1 MMKDKTFKLL
11 FSGVLSS
18 FIALTASLASFSYAW
33 FKNKN
38 IIQEAFI
45 GKSYGSYFAYGNG
58 TAEKP
63 YGITRPLH
71 LYNLAWLQYLGHFN
85 QADESGKLKRQ
96 FHFELGDDFDA
107 STLTLPP
114 IGTTENPF
122 VGTFNGNGKTIKEL
136 KIANTRSE
144 LNAPSAVKSISDQ
157 GDSYFHIL
165 GLFGVVGEYK
175 PAVTGSSPY
184 ASITPEIKNFTLMD
198 ATVSDTN
205 SASGEQNQ
213 VLMGLAAGYVNGV
226 MSDVAISN
234 SSTASSALKI
244 QKEAYAYTS
253 GSPSFACISKYSL
266 VGYCEPE
273 YENAVEKMSYS
284 VTSPET
290 QQKNFVVNG
299 QGSKAG
305 WGGGIDMKAIN
316 TRLQDIRDNYCDV
329 GTSSHPYYYDRTY
342 NISSSGV
349 KTETDKANWQ
359 DGNDQRENNYRGVG
373 EARLYNSDFHSV
385 SYNPKIGNYNFL
397 YRNNGSDKENA
408 SKTYGVYTLLDGGYY
423 QRANI
428 YREEVEKHYYSAI
441 VSSNGESDYFLSLLG
456 DGSLG
461 YEENAENAYV
471 WKMPSS
477 GDYGTISQV
486 RDGTEYYLVNEA
498 GKLKTTTDSS
508 HATDWYADPSSKISS
523 ILNGKTYYLHFTIPS
538 GTGATAGWSLVER
551 SQFTSGSTFL
561 ISSGSNYMKINDRR
575 DGVENT
581 TNPWEATRWTIEINQ
596 NQANIYTVVD
606 SARYYL
612 DISVSGLF
620 NPTASVGVST
630 SSNTNLYF
638 SSSSLSST
646 VSLYYSRWSGDYYL
660 TFNNGNW
667 TASREAS
674 SVTLVPLQGTSSSDR
689 VETRT
694 STDSF
699 YTVNYDVFDHSESKV
714 DYSGNE
720 NTFSPI
726 NAYTTQEEAAKYGAN
741 KYEPT
746 ENNTGYLIGGSTYKD
761 SYLQKYDYHHV
772 NFRFGKFEI
781 AENISDCYSDSEGF
795 FNVRTINN
803 QGENAVISSKTVNGK
818 TVWTAK
824 GDDTVLSK
832 YSEVTN
838 GLWNNS
844 LKGSESIWG
853 IHFMDANLS
862 TDNLVTAPWV
872 SINNQTHT
880 DYQMP
885 ANSINFQ
892 LKEKGSINFMSGT
905 YFDSGSGGEGR
916 NNSFFSL
923 HQIIRDLGNESKV
936 HEIRQIQAI
945 LRNDDHPEYPYVY
958 AYKDGSYSL
967 PYRLSDKG
975 EKLEMDGVT
984 PMEES
989 YGKSSSKPTGYS
1001 SIFDVARIMKRNDLL
1016 YQKAYYFEVPV
1027 NEGEYALGS
1036 VSGGVGCYLMYLDIG
1051 ASAKE
1056 INRTRV
1062 TEFIREIQES
1072 FYFPMGVSLVATG
1085 TSSVDPTDSVCV
1097 LVRSGYVGTL
1107 TLQRDSAPEDQKVE
1121 VGGVD
1126 DSISPSFKGD
1136 GIELESPTGEPLK
1149 DPEPFSRKT
1158 KTLRRLHFYDY
1169 SVNKRTL
1176 ARVDFLDETLTSE
1189 NLLTGTTSTTKAP
1202 REIHRYYQDENS
1214 SWVEDTSELTDTSIV
1229 PIYRDEA
1236 EGEKKQGS
1244 VYESSELDSIQWN
1257 DPDASKVLVGFS
1269 YSYINKKADGTS
1281 QAEATFQYTLTL
1293 VDSDGDG
1300 YQTIQGFLAAGED
1313 RHDPHPTILITQTPS
1328 GTITVTISL
1337 NGTVVY
1343 TNA

>member
-18 FIALTASLASFSYAW
+18 FIALTTSLVSFSYAW
-33 FKNKN
+33 FKNKD
-38 IIQEAFI
+38 IIQEAFV

-85 QADESGKLKRQ
+85 QLDESGKLKQQ

-122 VGTFNGNGKTIKEL
+122 VGTFNGNGKTIKGL

-184 ASITPEIKNFTLMD
+184 ASVTPEIKNFTLMD

-234 SSTASSALKI
+234 SSSASSALKI
-244 QKEAYAYTS
+244 KNEAYAYTS

-284 VTSPET
+284 VSSPET
-290 QQKNFVVNG
+290 QQKNFVANG

-305 WGGGIDMKAIN
+305 WGGGIDMKSIN
-316 TRLQDIRDNYCDV
+316 TRLQDIRDKYCDV
-329 GTSSHPYYYDRTY
+329 GTRSHPYYYDRTY

-349 KTETDKANWQ
+349 KTETDKGNWQ
-359 DGNDQRENNYRGVG
+359 DGNDQRENSGIG
-373 EARLYNSDFHSV
+373 EARLYNSDFHSAA
-385 SYNPKIGNYNFL
+385 YNPKIGNYNFH
-397 YRNNGSDKENA
+397 YSNDRTDKESA
-408 SKTYGVYTLLDGGYY
+408 SKVENIYTMLDGGYY

-428 YREEVEKHYYSAI
+428 YREEVETRYYSAI
-441 VSSNGESDYFLSLLG
+441 VSSNGGSDYFLSLLG
-456 DGSLG
+456 NGSLG
-461 YEENAENAYV
+461 YEENAENPYV

-486 RDGTEYYLVNEA
+486 RDGTEYYLINDA
-498 GKLKTTTDSS
+498 GSLKTTTDSS
-508 HATDWYADPSSKISS
+508 LATDWYVDPSSKIYS

-538 GTGATAGWSLVER
+538 ETGATAGWSLVER

-561 ISSGSNYMKINDRR
+561 ISSGSNYLKIKDSRN
-575 DGVENT
+575 GVENT
-581 TNPWEATRWTIEINQ
+581 TNPWEATRWTIENNQ
-596 NQANIYTVVD
+596 NEAKVYTTVD
-606 SARYYL
+606 STRYYL
-612 DISVSGLF
+612 VISVSYSWTGS
-620 NPTASVGVST
+620 TASVGVST
-630 SSNTNLYF
+630 SSNSNLRF

-646 VSLYYSRWSGDYYL
+646 VSLYYYSRWSDDYYL
-660 TFNNGNW
+660 TFNNSNW
-667 TASREAS
+667 TASGGTS
-674 SVTLVPLQGTSSSDR
+674 SVTLVSLQGATSSER
-689 VETRT
+689 VEVRE
-694 STDSF
+694 STNPF
-699 YTVNYDVFDHSESKV
+699 ETIRREIFDHSESKV

-726 NAYTTQEEAAKYGAN
+726 NAYTTQEEASKYGAN

-761 SYLQKYDYHHV
+761 SYLETYDYHHV
-772 NFRFGKFEI
+772 NFRFGKFAI
-781 AENISDCYSDSEGF
+781 ADNISSCYSDSEGF
-795 FNVRTINN
+795 FNVQTVNN
-803 QGENAVISSKTVNGK
+803 QGENAVISSKTVNDK
-818 TVWTAK
+818 TVWTAE

-844 LKGSESIWG
+844 LKGSKSIWG

-885 ANSINFQ
+885 ANSIDFQ

-905 YFDSGSGGEGR
+905 YFSGDEGV

-989 YGKSSSKPTGYS
+989 YEKSSSKPTGYS
-1001 SIFDVARIMKRNDLL
+1001 SIFDVARIMKRNDLKL
-1016 YQKAYYFEVPV
+1016 KKAYYFEVPV

-1062 TEFIREIQES
+1062 TEFIHEIQES
-1072 FYFPMGVSLVATG
+1072 FYFPLGVSLVATG

-1121 VGGVD
+1121 VGGVY

-1136 GIELESPTGEPLK
+1136 GIELKSPTGEPLK
-1149 DPEPFSRKT
+1149 DPKPFSRKT

-1189 NLLTGTTSTTKAP
+1189 NLLTGETSTTKAQ

-1214 SWVEDTSELTDTSIV
+1214 SWVEDTSELSDTSIV

-1244 VYESSELDSIQWN
+1244 VYESNELDSIQWN
-1257 DPDASKVLVGFS
+1257 DPDASNVLVGFS

-1281 QAEATFQYTLTL
+1281 QTEATFQYTLTL
-1293 VDSDGDG
+1293 VDPDGDG
-1300 YQTIQGFLAAGED
+1300 YQTIQGFLATGED
-1313 RHDPHPTILITQTPS
+1313 QQDPHPTILITKEPS

-1343 TNA
+1343 PKA

>member
-38 IIQEAFI
+38 IIQEAFV

-85 QADESGKLKRQ
+85 QLGESGKLKRQ

-122 VGTFNGNGKTIKEL
+122 VGTFNGNGKTIKGL

-213 VLMGLAAGYVNGV
+213 VLMGLAAGYVNGR

-234 SSTASSALKI
+234 SSSASSTLKI
-244 QKEAYAYTS
+244 QNEAHAYTS

-284 VTSPET
+284 VASPET

-349 KTETDKANWQ
+349 KTETDKGNWQ
-359 DGNDQRENNYRGVG
+359 DGNDQDDYSYVG
-373 EARLYNSDFHSV
+373 EARLYNSDFHSTT
-385 SYNPKIGNYNFL
+385 YNPKIGNYNFL
-397 YRNNGSDKENA
+397 YSNDGTDMEDA
-408 SKTYGVYTLLDGGYY
+408 SEIDNIYTMLDGGYY

-428 YREEVEKHYYSAI
+428 YREEVEKHYYFAI
-441 VSSNGESDYFLSLLG
+441 VYPSGESDYFLSLLG

-461 YEENAENAYV
+461 YEENAENSYV

-477 GDYGTISQV
+477 GEHGTISQV
-486 RDGTEYYLVNEA
+486 RDGTEYYLVNDA
-498 GKLKTTTDSS
+498 GSLKTTTDSFRAS
-508 HATDWYADPSSKISS
+508 DWYVDSSSKITS
-523 ILNGKTYYLHFTIPS
+523 ILNGKTYYLHFTVPS
-538 GTGATAGWSLVER
+538 ETGATAGWSLVER
-551 SQFTSGSTFL
+551 SQFSSGSTFL

-581 TNPWEATRWTIEINQ
+581 TNPWEATRWTIELDQ
-596 NQANIYTVVD
+596 NRASVYTTVD
-606 SARYYL
+606 STRYYL
-612 DISVSGLF
+612 SISSSWGIAEV
-620 NPTASVGVST
+620 NVGSATST
-630 SSNTNLYF
+630 MSI

-646 VSLYYSRWSGDYYL
+646 VSFYYSRYSKYYL
-660 TFNNGNW
+660 AFNNGKW
-667 TASREAS
+667 TASRETS
-674 SVTLVPLQGTSSSDR
+674 SVNLVSLQGTTSSDR

-699 YTVNYDVFDHSESKV
+699 YTVSYDVFDHSESKV

-726 NAYTTQEEAAKYGAN
+726 NAYTTQEEASKYGAN

-761 SYLQKYDYHHV
+761 SYLRTYDYRHV
-772 NFRFGKFEI
+772 NFRFGKFAI
-781 AENISDCYSDSEGF
+781 ANNISSCYSDSRGF
-795 FNVRTINN
+795 FNVQTVNN
-803 QGENAVISSKTVNGK
+803 QGKNATISSKTINGK
-818 TVWTAK
+818 TIWAAE

-844 LKGSESIWG
+844 LKGSKSIWG

-905 YFDSGSGGEGR
+905 YFGSSNEGD
-916 NNSFFSL
+916 NDSFFSL

-989 YGKSSSKPTGYS
+989 YRKSPGKPTGYS

-1016 YQKAYYFEVPV
+1016 LNKAYYFEVPV

-1062 TEFIREIQES
+1062 TEFIHEIQES
-1072 FYFPMGVSLVATG
+1072 FYFPLGVSLVATG

-1097 LVRSGYVGTL
+1097 LVRSGYAGTL

-1126 DSISPSFKGD
+1126 DSVSPSFKGG
-1136 GIELESPTGEPLK
+1136 GIVLESPTGETLK

-1176 ARVDFLDETLTSE
+1176 ARVDFLDETLTME
-1189 NLLTGTTSTTKAP
+1189 NLLTGTISTTSRP

-1244 VYESSELDSIQWN
+1244 VYDSSELDSIHWN
-1257 DPDASKVLVGFS
+1257 DPDASNVLVGFS

-1293 VDSDGDG
+1293 VDPDGDG
-1300 YQTIQGFLAAGED
+1300 YQTIQGFLAAGEGQL
-1313 RHDPHPTILITQTPS
+1313 DPKITITKEPS

>member
-18 FIALTASLASFSYAW
+18 FIALTTSLVSFSYAW
-33 FKNKN
+33 FKNKD
-38 IIQEAFI
+38 IIQEAVV
-45 GKSYGSYFAYGNG
+45 GKSYSSYFAYGNG

-63 YGITRPLH
+63 YGIAGPLH

-85 QADESGKLKRQ
+85 QLDESGKLKQQ

-122 VGTFNGNGKTIKEL
+122 VGTFNGNGKTIKGL

-253 GSPSFACISKYSL
+253 GSPSFSCISKYSL

-290 QQKNFVVNG
+290 QQKNFVANG

-305 WGGGIDMKAIN
+305 WGGGIDMKSIN

-349 KTETDKANWQ
+349 KTEADKGNWQ
-359 DGNDQRENNYRGVG
+359 NGNDRSESIFLEAG

-385 SYNPKIGNYNFL
+385 AYNPKIGNYNFL
-397 YRNNGSDKENA
+397 YRNNGTDKEDA
-408 SKTYGVYTLLDGGYY
+408 SQVDQIYTLLDGGYY

-428 YREEVEKHYYSAI
+428 YREEVETRYYSAI
-441 VSSNGESDYFLSLLG
+441 VSSNGGSDYSLSLLG

-461 YEENAENAYV
+461 YEENAENPYV

-486 RDGTEYYLVNEA
+486 RDGTEYYLVNDA
-498 GKLKTTTDSS
+498 GSLKTTTDSS
-508 HATDWYADPSSKISS
+508 LATDWYVDPSSKISS

-538 GTGATAGWSLVER
+538 ETGATAGWSLVER

-561 ISSGSNYMKINDRR
+561 ISSGSNYLKINDSRN
-575 DGVENT
+575 GVENT

-596 NQANIYTVVD
+596 NEASVYTTVN
-606 SARYYL
+606 STRYYL

-630 SSNTNLYF
+630 SSNSNLYF

-646 VSLYYSRWSGDYYL
+646 VSLYYSRRSRDYYL

-667 TASREAS
+667 MASRETS
-674 SVTLVPLQGTSSSDR
+674 SVTLVSLQGTTSSDR
-689 VETRT
+689 VEVRE
-694 STDSF
+694 STNPF
-699 YTVNYDVFDHSESKV
+699 ETIRREIFDHSESKV

-726 NAYTTQEEAAKYGAN
+726 NAYTTQEEASKYGAN

-761 SYLQKYDYHHV
+761 SYLQKYDYRHV
-772 NFRFGKFEI
+772 NFRFGKFKI
-781 AENISDCYSDSEGF
+781 DGNISDCYSDSGGF
-795 FNVRTINN
+795 VNVQTINN
-803 QGENAVISSKTVNGK
+803 QGNNATISSKIINGK
-818 TVWTAK
+818 SVWTAE

-832 YSEVTN
+832 
-838 GLWNNS
+838 
-844 LKGSESIWG
+844 
-853 IHFMDANLS
+853 
-862 TDNLVTAPWV
+862 
-872 SINNQTHT
+872 
-880 DYQMP
+880 
-885 ANSINFQ
+885 
-892 LKEKGSINFMSGT
+892 
-905 YFDSGSGGEGR
+905 
-916 NNSFFSL
+916 
-923 HQIIRDLGNESKV
+923 
-936 HEIRQIQAI
+936 
-945 LRNDDHPEYPYVY
+945 
-958 AYKDGSYSL
+958 
-967 PYRLSDKG
+967 
-975 EKLEMDGVT
+975 
-984 PMEES
+984 
-989 YGKSSSKPTGYS
+989 
-1001 SIFDVARIMKRNDLL
+1001 
-1016 YQKAYYFEVPV
+1016 
-1027 NEGEYALGS
+1027 
-1036 VSGGVGCYLMYLDIG
+1036 
-1051 ASAKE
+1051 
-1056 INRTRV
+1056 
-1062 TEFIREIQES
+1062 
-1072 FYFPMGVSLVATG
+1072 
-1085 TSSVDPTDSVCV
+1085 
-1097 LVRSGYVGTL
+1097 
-1107 TLQRDSAPEDQKVE
+1107 
-1121 VGGVD
+1121 
-1126 DSISPSFKGD
+1126 
-1136 GIELESPTGEPLK
+1136 
-1149 DPEPFSRKT
+1149 
-1158 KTLRRLHFYDY
+1158 
-1169 SVNKRTL
+1169 
-1176 ARVDFLDETLTSE
+1176 
-1189 NLLTGTTSTTKAP
+1189 
-1202 REIHRYYQDENS
+1202 
-1214 SWVEDTSELTDTSIV
+1214 
-1229 PIYRDEA
+1229 
-1236 EGEKKQGS
+1236 
-1244 VYESSELDSIQWN
+1244 
-1257 DPDASKVLVGFS
+1257 
-1269 YSYINKKADGTS
+1269 
-1281 QAEATFQYTLTL
+1281 
-1293 VDSDGDG
+1293 
-1300 YQTIQGFLAAGED
+1300 
-1313 RHDPHPTILITQTPS
+1313 
-1328 GTITVTISL
+1328 
-1337 NGTVVY
+1337 
-1343 TNA
+1343 

>member
-38 IIQEAFI
+38 IIQEAFV

-85 QADESGKLKRQ
+85 QLDESGKLKRQ

-107 STLTLPP
+107 SALTLPP

-122 VGTFNGNGKTIKEL
+122 VGTFNGNGKTIKGL

-213 VLMGLAAGYVNGV
+213 VLMGLAVGYVNGR

-234 SSTASSALKI
+234 SSSASSTLKI
-244 QKEAYAYTS
+244 QNEAHAYTS

-284 VTSPET
+284 VASPET

-349 KTETDKANWQ
+349 KTETDKGNWQ
-359 DGNDQRENNYRGVG
+359 DGNDQDDYSYVG
-373 EARLYNSDFHSV
+373 EARLYNSDFHSAT
-385 SYNPKIGNYNFL
+385 YNPKIGNYNFL
-397 YRNNGSDKENA
+397 YSNDGTDMEDA
-408 SKTYGVYTLLDGGYY
+408 SEIDNIYTMLDGGYY

-428 YREEVEKHYYSAI
+428 YREEVEKHYYFAI
-441 VSSNGESDYFLSLLG
+441 VYPSGESDYFLSLLG

-461 YEENAENAYV
+461 YEENAENSYV

-477 GDYGTISQV
+477 GEHGTISQV
-486 RDGTEYYLVNEA
+486 RDGVEYYLVNDA
-498 GKLKTTTDSS
+498 GSLKTTTDSS
-508 HATDWYADPSSKISS
+508 RATDWYVDPSSKITS
-523 ILNGKTYYLHFTIPS
+523 ILNGKTYYLHFTVPS
-538 GTGATAGWSLVER
+538 ETGATAGWSLVER
-551 SQFTSGSTFL
+551 FQFSSGSTFL
-561 ISSGSNYMKINDRR
+561 ISSGSNYLKINDRR

-581 TNPWEATRWTIEINQ
+581 TNPWEATRWTIELDQ
-596 NQANIYTVVD
+596 NRASIYTVVD
-606 SARYYL
+606 STRYYL
-612 DISVSGLF
+612 SISTPWGIAEVNVDSA
-620 NPTASVGVST
+620 TST
-630 SSNTNLYF
+630 MSI

-646 VSLYYSRWSGDYYL
+646 VSFYYSRYSKYYL
-660 TFNNGNW
+660 AFNNGKW
-667 TASREAS
+667 TASRETS
-674 SVTLVPLQGTSSSDR
+674 SVNLVSLQGTTSSDR

-699 YTVNYDVFDHSESKV
+699 YTVSYDVFDHSESKV

-726 NAYTTQEEAAKYGAN
+726 NAYMTQEEASKYGAN

-761 SYLQKYDYHHV
+761 SYLRTYDYRHV
-772 NFRFGKFEI
+772 NFRFGKFAI
-781 AENISDCYSDSEGF
+781 ANNISSCYSDSRGF
-795 FNVRTINN
+795 FNVQTINN
-803 QGENAVISSKTVNGK
+803 QGKNATISSKTINGK
-818 TVWTAK
+818 TIWAAE

-844 LKGSESIWG
+844 LKGSKSIWG

-905 YFDSGSGGEGR
+905 YFGSSNEGD
-916 NNSFFSL
+916 NDSFFSL

-989 YGKSSSKPTGYS
+989 YRKSPGKPTGYS

-1016 YQKAYYFEVPV
+1016 LNKAYYFEVPV

-1062 TEFIREIQES
+1062 TEFIHEIQES
-1072 FYFPMGVSLVATG
+1072 FYFPLGVSLVATG

-1126 DSISPSFKGD
+1126 DSVSPSFKGD
-1136 GIELESPTGEPLK
+1136 GIVLESPTGETLK

-1176 ARVDFLDETLTSE
+1176 ARVDFLDETLTME
-1189 NLLTGTTSTTKAP
+1189 NLLTGTISTTSRP

-1244 VYESSELDSIQWN
+1244 VYDSSELDSIHWN
-1257 DPDASKVLVGFS
+1257 DPDASNVLVGFS

-1293 VDSDGDG
+1293 VDPDGDG
-1300 YQTIQGFLAAGED
+1300 YQTIQGFLAAGEGQL
-1313 RHDPHPTILITQTPS
+1313 DPKITITKEPS

>member
-38 IIQEAFI
+38 IIQEAFV

-122 VGTFNGNGKTIKEL
+122 VGTFNGNGKTIKGL

-213 VLMGLAAGYVNGV
+213 VLMGLAAGYVNGR

-234 SSTASSALKI
+234 SSTASSTLKI
-244 QKEAYAYTS
+244 QNEAYAYTS

-349 KTETDKANWQ
+349 KTEIDKGNWQ
-359 DGNDQRENNYRGVG
+359 DGNDQNDYSYVG
-373 EARLYNSDFHSV
+373 EARLYNSDFHSAT
-385 SYNPKIGNYNFL
+385 YNPKIGNYNFL
-397 YRNNGSDKENA
+397 YSNDGTDMEDA
-408 SKTYGVYTLLDGGYY
+408 SEIDNIYTMLDGGYY

-428 YREEVEKHYYSAI
+428 YREEVEKHYYFAI
-441 VSSNGESDYFLSLLG
+441 VYPSGESDYFLSLLG

-461 YEENAENAYV
+461 YEENAENPYV

-486 RDGTEYYLVNEA
+486 RDGVEYYLVNDA
-498 GKLKTTTDSS
+498 GSLKTTTDSS
-508 HATDWYADPSSKISS
+508 RASDWYVDPSSKISS
-523 ILNGKTYYLHFTIPS
+523 ILNGKTYYLHFTVPS
-538 GTGATAGWSLVER
+538 ETGATAGWSLVER
-551 SQFTSGSTFL
+551 SQFSSGSTFL

-581 TNPWEATRWTIEINQ
+581 TNPWEATRWTIELDQ
-596 NQANIYTVVD
+596 NRASIYTVVD
-606 SARYYL
+606 STRYYL
-612 DISVSGLF
+612 SISSSWGIAEV
-620 NPTASVGVST
+620 NVGSATST
-630 SSNTNLYF
+630 MSI

-646 VSLYYSRWSGDYYL
+646 VSFYYSRYSKYYL
-660 TFNNGNW
+660 AFNNGKW
-667 TASREAS
+667 TASRETS
-674 SVTLVPLQGTSSSDR
+674 SVNLVSLQGTSSSDR

-699 YTVNYDVFDHSESKV
+699 YTVSYDVFDHSESKV

-726 NAYTTQEEAAKYGAN
+726 NAYTTQEEASKYGAN

-761 SYLQKYDYHHV
+761 SYLRTYDYRHV
-772 NFRFGKFEI
+772 NFRFGKFAI
-781 AENISDCYSDSEGF
+781 ANNISSCYSDSRGF
-795 FNVRTINN
+795 FNVQTVNN

-818 TVWTAK
+818 TVWTAE

-844 LKGSESIWG
+844 LKGSKSIWG

-862 TDNLVTAPWV
+862 TDNLVTAPWI

-905 YFDSGSGGEGR
+905 YFGSSNEGD
-916 NNSFFSL
+916 NDSFFSL

-1016 YQKAYYFEVPV
+1016 LNKAYYFEVPV

-1062 TEFIREIQES
+1062 TEFIHEIQES
-1072 FYFPMGVSLVATG
+1072 FYFPLGVSLVATG

-1097 LVRSGYVGTL
+1097 LIRSGYVGTL

-1136 GIELESPTGEPLK
+1136 GIVLKSPAGETLK

-1176 ARVDFLDETLTSE
+1176 ARVDFFDETVTKE
-1189 NLLTGTTSTTKAP
+1189 NLLTGTTSTTTAP
-1202 REIHRYYQDENS
+1202 REIHRYYQGEDS

-1236 EGEKKQGS
+1236 EGGAKQGS
-1244 VYESSELDSIQWN
+1244 AYDSSELDSIHWN

-1293 VDSDGDG
+1293 VDPDGDG
-1300 YQTIQGFLAAGED
+1300 YQTIQGFLAAGEGQL
-1313 RHDPHPTILITQTPS
+1313 DPKITITKEPS

>member
-38 IIQEAFI
+38 IIQEAFV

-122 VGTFNGNGKTIKEL
+122 VGTFNGNGKTIKGL

-213 VLMGLAAGYVNGV
+213 VLMGLAAGYVNGR

-234 SSTASSALKI
+234 SSSASSTLKI
-244 QKEAYAYTS
+244 QNEAHAYTS

-284 VTSPET
+284 VASPET

-349 KTETDKANWQ
+349 KTEIDKGNWQ
-359 DGNDQRENNYRGVG
+359 DGNDQNDYSYVG
-373 EARLYNSDFHSV
+373 EARLYNSDFHSAT
-385 SYNPKIGNYNFL
+385 YNPKIGNYNFL
-397 YRNNGSDKENA
+397 YSNDGTDMEDA
-408 SKTYGVYTLLDGGYY
+408 SEIDNIYTMLDGGYY

-428 YREEVEKHYYSAI
+428 YREEVEKHYYFAI
-441 VSSNGESDYFLSLLG
+441 VYPSGESDYFLSLLG

-461 YEENAENAYV
+461 YEENAENPYV

-486 RDGTEYYLVNEA
+486 RDGVEYYLVNDA
-498 GKLKTTTDSS
+498 GSLKTTTDSS
-508 HATDWYADPSSKISS
+508 RATDWYVDPSSKISS
-523 ILNGKTYYLHFTIPS
+523 ILNGKTYYLHFTVPS
-538 GTGATAGWSLVER
+538 ETGATAGWSLVER
-551 SQFTSGSTFL
+551 SQFSSGSTFL
-561 ISSGSNYMKINDRR
+561 ISSGSNYLKIKDSR

-581 TNPWEATRWTIEINQ
+581 TNPWEATRWTIELDQ
-596 NQANIYTVVD
+596 NRASVYTTVD
-606 SARYYL
+606 STRYYL
-612 DISVSGLF
+612 SISSSWGIAEV
-620 NPTASVGVST
+620 NVGSATST
-630 SSNTNLYF
+630 MSI

-646 VSLYYSRWSGDYYL
+646 VSFYYSRYSKYYL
-660 TFNNGNW
+660 AFNNGKW
-667 TASREAS
+667 TASRETS
-674 SVTLVPLQGTSSSDR
+674 SVNLVSLQGTTSSDR

-699 YTVNYDVFDHSESKV
+699 YTVSYDVFDHSESKV

-726 NAYTTQEEAAKYGAN
+726 NAYTTQEEASKYGAN

-761 SYLQKYDYHHV
+761 SYLRTYDYRHV
-772 NFRFGKFEI
+772 NFRFGKFAI
-781 AENISDCYSDSEGF
+781 ANNISSCYSDSRGF
-795 FNVRTINN
+795 FNVQTVNN

-818 TVWTAK
+818 TVWTAE

-844 LKGSESIWG
+844 LKGSKSIWG

-885 ANSINFQ
+885 ANSSNFQ

-905 YFDSGSGGEGR
+905 YFGSSNEGD
-916 NNSFFSL
+916 NDSFFSL

-989 YGKSSSKPTGYS
+989 YRKSPSKPTGYS

-1016 YQKAYYFEVPV
+1016 LNKAYYFEVPV

-1062 TEFIREIQES
+1062 TEFIHEIQES
-1072 FYFPMGVSLVATG
+1072 FYFPLGVSLVATG

-1126 DSISPSFKGD
+1126 DSVSPSFKGD
-1136 GIELESPTGEPLK
+1136 GIVLESPTGETLK

-1176 ARVDFLDETLTSE
+1176 ARVDFLDETLTME
-1189 NLLTGTTSTTKAP
+1189 NLLTGTISTTSRP

-1244 VYESSELDSIQWN
+1244 VYDSSELDSIHWN
-1257 DPDASKVLVGFS
+1257 DPDASNVLVGFS

-1293 VDSDGDG
+1293 VDPDGDG
-1300 YQTIQGFLAAGED
+1300 YQTIQGFLAAGEGQL
-1313 RHDPHPTILITQTPS
+1313 DPKITITKEPS

>member
-18 FIALTASLASFSYAW
+18 FIALTTSLVSFSYAW
-33 FKNKN
+33 FKNKD
-38 IIQEAFI
+38 IIQEAFV

-107 STLTLPP
+107 SALTLPP

-122 VGTFNGNGKTIKEL
+122 VGTFNGNGKTIKGL

-253 GSPSFACISKYSL
+253 GSPSFSCISKYSL

-290 QQKNFVVNG
+290 QQKNFVANG

-316 TRLQDIRDNYCDV
+316 TRLQDIRDHYCDV

-349 KTETDKANWQ
+349 KTETGKGNWQ
-359 DGNDQRENNYRGVG
+359 DGNDQNDYSYVG
-373 EARLYNSDFHSV
+373 EARLYNSDFHSAT
-385 SYNPKIGNYNFL
+385 YNPKIGNYNFL
-397 YRNNGSDKENA
+397 YSNDGTDMEDA
-408 SKTYGVYTLLDGGYY
+408 SEVDQIYTMLDGGYY

-441 VSSNGESDYFLSLLG
+441 VYSKGGSDYFLSLLG

-461 YEENAENAYV
+461 YEENAENSYV
-471 WKMPSS
+471 WKMPVS

-486 RDGTEYYLVNEA
+486 RDGTEYYLVNDA
-498 GKLKTTTDSS
+498 GNLKTTTDSS
-508 HATDWYADPSSKISS
+508 RATEWYVDPSSKISS
-523 ILNGKTYYLHFTIPS
+523 ILNGKTYYLRFTVPS
-538 GTGATAGWSLVER
+538 ETGTGATAGWSLVER
-551 SQFTSGSTFL
+551 SQFSSGSTFL

-596 NQANIYTVVD
+596 NEVNVYTTVN
-606 SARYYL
+606 SSRYYL
-612 DISVSGLF
+612 SI
-620 NPTASVGVST
+620 ST
-630 SSNTNLYF
+630 SSQTIIKVSDTESNLSL
-638 SSSSLSST
+638 SSSSLGPT
-646 VSLYYSRWSGDYYL
+646 VSLYYQPKRRKYYL
-660 TFNNGNW
+660 GFNNGKW
-667 TASREAS
+667 TASRETS
-674 SVTLVPLQGTSSSDR
+674 SVNLVSLQGTSSFDR

-699 YTVNYDVFDHSESKV
+699 YTVSYDVFDHSESKV

-761 SYLQKYDYHHV
+761 SYLQTYDYRHV
-772 NFRFGKFEI
+772 NFRFGKFAI
-781 AENISDCYSDSEGF
+781 AKTISSCYSDSRGF
-795 FNVRTINN
+795 FNVQTVNN
-803 QGENAVISSKTVNGK
+803 QGKNATISSKTINGK

-844 LKGSESIWG
+844 LKGSKSIWG

-905 YFDSGSGGEGR
+905 YFRSSNEGD
-916 NNSFFSL
+916 NDSFFSL

-1001 SIFDVARIMKRNDLL
+1001 SIFDVARIMKQSNL
-1016 YQKAYYFEVPV
+1016 QMNKAYYFEVPV

-1062 TEFIREIQES
+1062 TEFIHEIQES
-1072 FYFPMGVSLVATG
+1072 FYFPLGVSLVATG

-1097 LVRSGYVGTL
+1097 LVRSGYAGTL

-1126 DSISPSFKGD
+1126 DSVSPSFKGD
-1136 GIELESPTGEPLK
+1136 GIVLKSPTGETLK

-1176 ARVDFLDETLTSE
+1176 ARVDFLDETLTLE
-1189 NLLTGTTSTTKAP
+1189 NLLTGTTSTTTAS

-1214 SWVEDTSELTDTSIV
+1214 SWVEDTSELSDTSIV

-1236 EGEKKQGS
+1236 EGGAKQGS
-1244 VYESSELDSIQWN
+1244 VYDSSELDSIHWN

-1293 VDSDGDG
+1293 ADPDGDG
-1300 YQTIQGFLAAGED
+1300 YQTIQGFLAAGEGQL
-1313 RHDPHPTILITQTPS
+1313 DPKITITKKPS
-1328 GTITVTISL
+1328 GTLTVTISL

>member
-1 MMKDKTFKLL
+1 M
-11 FSGVLSS
+11 
-18 FIALTASLASFSYAW
+18 
-33 FKNKN
+33 
-38 IIQEAFI
+38 
-45 GKSYGSYFAYGNG
+45 
-58 TAEKP
+58 
-63 YGITRPLH
+63 
-71 LYNLAWLQYLGHFN
+71 
-85 QADESGKLKRQ
+85 
-96 FHFELGDDFDA
+96 
-107 STLTLPP
+107 
-114 IGTTENPF
+114 
-122 VGTFNGNGKTIKEL
+122 GTFNGNGKTIKGL

-144 LNAPSAVKSISDQ
+144 LNAPSAVKSIYDQ

-253 GSPSFACISKYSL
+253 GSPSFSCISKYSL

-284 VTSPET
+284 VSSPET
-290 QQKNFVVNG
+290 QQKNFVANG

-305 WGGGIDMKAIN
+305 WGGGIDMKSIN

-349 KTETDKANWQ
+349 KTESDKGNWQ
-359 DGNDQRENNYRGVG
+359 NGNDQSEDNSRGIG

-385 SYNPKIGNYNFL
+385 AYNPKIGNYNFL
-397 YRNNGSDKENA
+397 YRNNGTDKEDA
-408 SKTYGVYTLLDGGYY
+408 SKVRQIYTLLDGGYY
-423 QRANI
+423 QRTNI
-428 YREEVEKHYYSAI
+428 YREEVETRYYSAI
-441 VSSNGESDYFLSLLG
+441 VSSNGGSDYFLSLLG

-461 YEENAENAYV
+461 YEENAENPYV

-486 RDGTEYYLVNEA
+486 RDGTEYYLVNDA
-498 GKLKTTTDSS
+498 GSLKTTTDSS
-508 HATDWYADPSSKISS
+508 LATDWYVDPSSKIYS
-523 ILNGKTYYLHFTIPS
+523 ILNGKTYYLHFTVPS
-538 GTGATAGWSLVER
+538 ETGATAGWSLVER

-561 ISSGSNYMKINDRR
+561 ISSGSNYLKIKDSRN
-575 DGVENT
+575 GVENT
-581 TNPWEATRWTIEINQ
+581 TNPWEATRWTIENNQ
-596 NQANIYTVVD
+596 NEAKVYTTVN
-606 SARYYL
+606 SSRYYL
-612 DISVSGLF
+612 DISLSGSFF

-630 SSNTNLYF
+630 SSNSNLRF
-638 SSSSLSST
+638 SSSSLSSM
-646 VSLYYSRWSGDYYL
+646 VSLYYSYWFGNYYL

-667 TASREAS
+667 TTSRETT
-674 SVTLVPLQGTSSSDR
+674 SVTLVSLQGATSSER
-689 VETRT
+689 VGVRESTNPFETIRREI
-694 STDSF
+694 
-699 YTVNYDVFDHSESKV
+699 FDHSESKV

-726 NAYTTQEEAAKYGAN
+726 NAYTTQEEASKYGAN

-761 SYLQKYDYHHV
+761 SYLETYDYHHV
-772 NFRFGKFEI
+772 NFRFGKFAI
-781 AENISDCYSDSEGF
+781 ADNISSCYSDSEGF
-795 FNVRTINN
+795 FNVQTVNN
-803 QGENAVISSKTVNGK
+803 QGENAVISSKNINDK
-818 TVWTAK
+818 TVWTAE

-844 LKGSESIWG
+844 LKGSKSIWG

-880 DYQMP
+880 NYQMP
-885 ANSINFQ
+885 ANSIDFQ

-923 HQIIRDLGNESKV
+923 HQIVRDLGNESKV

-958 AYKDGSYSL
+958 AYQDGSYSL

-989 YGKSSSKPTGYS
+989 YEKSSSKPTGYS
-1001 SIFDVARIMKRNDLL
+1001 SIFDVARIMKRDDLEFK
-1016 YQKAYYFEVPV
+1016 KAYYFEVPV

-1036 VSGGVGCYLMYLDIG
+1036 VSG
-1051 ASAKE
+1051 A
-1056 INRTRV
+1056 
-1062 TEFIREIQES
+1062 
-1072 FYFPMGVSLVATG
+1072 
-1085 TSSVDPTDSVCV
+1085 
-1097 LVRSGYVGTL
+1097 
-1107 TLQRDSAPEDQKVE
+1107 
-1121 VGGVD
+1121 
-1126 DSISPSFKGD
+1126 
-1136 GIELESPTGEPLK
+1136 
-1149 DPEPFSRKT
+1149 
-1158 KTLRRLHFYDY
+1158 
-1169 SVNKRTL
+1169 
-1176 ARVDFLDETLTSE
+1176 
-1189 NLLTGTTSTTKAP
+1189 
-1202 REIHRYYQDENS
+1202 
-1214 SWVEDTSELTDTSIV
+1214 
-1229 PIYRDEA
+1229 
-1236 EGEKKQGS
+1236 
-1244 VYESSELDSIQWN
+1244 
-1257 DPDASKVLVGFS
+1257 
-1269 YSYINKKADGTS
+1269 
-1281 QAEATFQYTLTL
+1281 
-1293 VDSDGDG
+1293 
-1300 YQTIQGFLAAGED
+1300 LAA
-1313 RHDPHPTILITQTPS
+1313 I
-1328 GTITVTISL
+1328 
-1337 NGTVVY
+1337 
-1343 TNA
+1343 

>member
-107 STLTLPP
+107 SALTLPP

-122 VGTFNGNGKTIKEL
+122 VGTFNGNGKTIKGL

-205 SASGEQNQ
+205 SASGDQNQ
-213 VLMGLAAGYVNGV
+213 VLMGLAAGYVNGR
-226 MSDVAISN
+226 MSDVAVSN
-234 SSTASSALKI
+234 SSTASSTLKI
-244 QKEAYAYTS
+244 QNEAYAYTS
-253 GSPSFACISKYSL
+253 GSPSFSCISKYSL

-299 QGSKAG
+299 QGSKTG

-316 TRLQDIRDNYCDV
+316 TRLQDIRDNYCEV

-349 KTETDKANWQ
+349 KTEIDKGNWQ
-359 DGNDQRENNYRGVG
+359 DGNDQNDYSYVG
-373 EARLYNSDFHSV
+373 EARLYNSDFHSAT
-385 SYNPKIGNYNFL
+385 YNPKIGNYNFL
-397 YRNNGSDKENA
+397 YSNDGTDMEDA
-408 SKTYGVYTLLDGGYY
+408 SEVDQIYTMLDGGYY

-428 YREEVEKHYYSAI
+428 YREEVEKHYYFAI
-441 VSSNGESDYFLSLLG
+441 VYPSGKSDYFLSLLG

-461 YEENAENAYV
+461 YEENAESPYV
-471 WKMPSS
+471 WKMPVS
-477 GDYGTISQV
+477 GEHGTISQA

-508 HATDWYADPSSKISS
+508 RACDWYVDPSSKISS
-523 ILNGKTYYLHFTIPS
+523 ILNGKTYYLHFTVPS
-538 GTGATAGWSLVER
+538 ETGATAGWSLVER
-551 SQFTSGSTFL
+551 SQFSSGSMFL
-561 ISSGSNYMKINDRR
+561 ISSGSNYLKINDRR
-575 DGVENT
+575 NGVENT
-581 TNPWEATRWTIEINQ
+581 NNPWEATRWTIELDQ
-596 NQANIYTVVD
+596 NRASVYTTVD
-606 SARYYL
+606 STRYYL
-612 DISVSGLF
+612 SISVSWG
-620 NPTASVGVST
+620 AAIEV
-630 SSNTNLYF
+630 SNTGSNLSS
-638 SSSSLSST
+638 SSSSLGST
-646 VSLYYSRWSGDYYL
+646 VSLYYSRYSKYYL
-660 TFNNGNW
+660 RFNNGNW
-667 TASREAS
+667 TASTRSS
-674 SVTLVPLQGTSSSDR
+674 SVNLVSLQGTSSSDR

-699 YTVNYDVFDHSESKV
+699 YTVSYDVFDHSESKV

-726 NAYTTQEEAAKYGAN
+726 NAYTTQEEASKYGAN

-761 SYLQKYDYHHV
+761 SYLRKYDYHHV
-772 NFRFGKFEI
+772 NFRFGKFAI
-781 AENISDCYSDSEGF
+781 AGNISDCYSDSEGF
-795 FNVRTINN
+795 VNVQTVNN
-803 QGENAVISSKTVNGK
+803 QGKNALISSKTVNGK
-818 TVWTAK
+818 TIWTAE

-844 LKGSESIWG
+844 LKGSKSIWG

-905 YFDSGSGGEGR
+905 YFDSGDEGD
-916 NNSFFSL
+916 NDSFFSL
-923 HQIIRDLGNESKV
+923 HQIVRDLGNESKV

-958 AYKDGSYSL
+958 AYQDGSYSL

-1001 SIFDVARIMKRNDLL
+1001 SIFDVARIMKRNDLKL
-1016 YQKAYYFEVPV
+1016 KKAYYFEVPV

-1062 TEFIREIQES
+1062 TEFIHEIQES
-1072 FYFPMGVSLVATG
+1072 FYFPLGVSLVATG

-1126 DSISPSFKGD
+1126 DSISPSFKGE
-1136 GIELESPTGEPLK
+1136 GITLRTPTGEALK

-1176 ARVDFLDETLTSE
+1176 ARVDFLDETVTKE
-1189 NLLTGTTSTTKAP
+1189 NLLTGTTSTTSRP
-1202 REIHRYYQDENS
+1202 REIHRYYQGEDS

-1236 EGEKKQGS
+1236 EGEAKQGS
-1244 VYESSELDSIQWN
+1244 AYDSSELDSIHWN

-1269 YSYINKKADGTS
+1269 YSYLNKKADGTS
-1281 QAEATFQYTLTL
+1281 QTEATFQYTLTL
-1293 VDSDGDG
+1293 ADPDGDG

-1313 RHDPHPTILITQTPS
+1313 QQDPHPTILITQTPS
-1328 GTITVTISL
+1328 GTMTVTISL

>member
-38 IIQEAFI
+38 IIQEAFV

-122 VGTFNGNGKTIKEL
+122 VGTFNGNGKTIKGL

-213 VLMGLAAGYVNGV
+213 VLMGLAAGYVNGR

-234 SSTASSALKI
+234 SSSASSTLKI
-244 QKEAYAYTS
+244 QNEAHAYTS

-284 VTSPET
+284 VASPET

-349 KTETDKANWQ
+349 KTEIDKGNWQ
-359 DGNDQRENNYRGVG
+359 DGNDQNDYSYVG
-373 EARLYNSDFHSV
+373 EARLYNSDFHSAT
-385 SYNPKIGNYNFL
+385 YNPKIGNYNFL
-397 YRNNGSDKENA
+397 YSNDGTDMEDA
-408 SKTYGVYTLLDGGYY
+408 SEIDNIYTMLDGGYY

-428 YREEVEKHYYSAI
+428 YREEVEKHYYFAI
-441 VSSNGESDYFLSLLG
+441 VYPSGESDYFLSLLG

-461 YEENAENAYV
+461 YEENAENPYV

-486 RDGTEYYLVNEA
+486 RDGVEYYLVNDA
-498 GKLKTTTDSS
+498 GSLKTTTDSS
-508 HATDWYADPSSKISS
+508 RATDWYVDPSSKISS
-523 ILNGKTYYLHFTIPS
+523 ILNGKTYYLHFTVPS
-538 GTGATAGWSLVER
+538 ETGATAGWSLVER
-551 SQFTSGSTFL
+551 SQFSSGSTFL
-561 ISSGSNYMKINDRR
+561 ISSGSNYLKIKDSR

-581 TNPWEATRWTIEINQ
+581 TNPWEATRWTIELDQ
-596 NQANIYTVVD
+596 NRASVYTTVD
-606 SARYYL
+606 STRYYL
-612 DISVSGLF
+612 SISSSWGIAEV
-620 NPTASVGVST
+620 NVGSATST
-630 SSNTNLYF
+630 MSI

-646 VSLYYSRWSGDYYL
+646 VSFYYSRYSKYYL
-660 TFNNGNW
+660 AFNNGKW
-667 TASREAS
+667 TASRETS
-674 SVTLVPLQGTSSSDR
+674 SVNLVSLQGTTSSDR

-699 YTVNYDVFDHSESKV
+699 YTVSYDVFDHSESKV

-726 NAYTTQEEAAKYGAN
+726 NAYTTQEEASKYGAN

-761 SYLQKYDYHHV
+761 SYLRTYDYRHV
-772 NFRFGKFEI
+772 NFRFGKFAI
-781 AENISDCYSDSEGF
+781 ANNISSCYSDSRGF
-795 FNVRTINN
+795 FNVQTVNN

-818 TVWTAK
+818 TVWTAE

-844 LKGSESIWG
+844 LKGSKSIWG

-905 YFDSGSGGEGR
+905 YFGSSNEGD
-916 NNSFFSL
+916 NDSFFSL

-989 YGKSSSKPTGYS
+989 YRKSPSKPTGYS

-1016 YQKAYYFEVPV
+1016 LNKAYYFEVPV

-1062 TEFIREIQES
+1062 TEFIHEIQES
-1072 FYFPMGVSLVATG
+1072 FYFPLGVSLVATG

-1126 DSISPSFKGD
+1126 DSVSPSFKGD
-1136 GIELESPTGEPLK
+1136 GIVLESPTGETLK

-1176 ARVDFLDETLTSE
+1176 ARVDFLDETLTME
-1189 NLLTGTTSTTKAP
+1189 NLLTGTISTTSRP

-1244 VYESSELDSIQWN
+1244 VYDSSELDSIHWN
-1257 DPDASKVLVGFS
+1257 DPDASNVLVGFS

-1293 VDSDGDG
+1293 VDPDGDG
-1300 YQTIQGFLAAGED
+1300 YQTIQGFLAAGEGQL
-1313 RHDPHPTILITQTPS
+1313 DPKITITKEPS

>member
-1 MMKDKTFKLL
+1 MKDKTFKLL

-18 FIALTASLASFSYAW
+18 FIALTASLASFSCAW
-33 FKNKN
+33 FKNKD
-38 IIQEAFI
+38 IIQEAFV

-107 STLTLPP
+107 SALTLPP
-114 IGTTENPF
+114 IGTTEYPF
-122 VGTFNGNGKTIKEL
+122 VGTFNGNGKTIKGL

-144 LNAPSAVKSISDQ
+144 LNTPSAVKSISDQ

-175 PAVTGSSPY
+175 PAITGSSPY

-205 SASGEQNQ
+205 SASGEENQ
-213 VLMGLAAGYVNGV
+213 VLMGLAAGYVNGR

-244 QKEAYAYTS
+244 QNEAYAYTS

-316 TRLQDIRDNYCDV
+316 TRLQDIRDNYCEV
-329 GTSSHPYYYDRTY
+329 GTSSHPYYYDRSY

-349 KTETDKANWQ
+349 KTEIDKGNWQ
-359 DGNDQRENNYRGVG
+359 DGNDQTDNNNRVG
-373 EARLYNSDFHSV
+373 EARLYNSDFHSA

-397 YRNNGSDKENA
+397 YSNDGTDMEDA
-408 SKTYGVYTLLDGGYY
+408 SEVSGIYTMLDGGYY

-428 YREEVEKHYYSAI
+428 YREEVETRYYSAI
-441 VSSNGESDYFLSLLG
+441 VYSSGENDYFLSLLG

-461 YEENAENAYV
+461 YEENAENPYV

-486 RDGTEYYLVNEA
+486 RNGTEYYLVNDA
-498 GKLKTTTDSS
+498 GRLKTTTDSS
-508 HATDWYADPSSKISS
+508 LATDWYVDPSSKISS
-523 ILNGKTYYLHFTIPS
+523 ILNGKVYHLRFIIPS
-538 GTGATAGWSLVER
+538 EAGATAGWSLLEC
-551 SQFTSGSTFL
+551 SQFSSGSTFL
-561 ISSGSNYMKINDRR
+561 ISSGSNYMKINDSR

-581 TNPWEATRWTIEINQ
+581 TNPWEATRWTIELDQ
-596 NQANIYTVVD
+596 NRASVYTILD
-606 SARYYL
+606 STRYYL
-612 DISVSGLF
+612 SISVSWGA
-620 NPTASVGVST
+620 TIEVSDT
-630 SSNTNLYF
+630 GSNLS
-638 SSSSLSST
+638 SSSSLGPT
-646 VSLYYSRWSGDYYL
+646 VSLYYSRYSKYYL
-660 TFNNGNW
+660 RFNNGNW
-667 TASREAS
+667 TASTRSS
-674 SVTLVPLQGTSSSDR
+674 SVNLVPLQGTTSSDH
-689 VETRT
+689 VEVRT
-694 STDSF
+694 STDSS
-699 YTVNYDVFDHSESKV
+699 YTVSHEIFDHSESKV

-726 NAYTTQEEAAKYGAN
+726 NAYTTQEEASKYGAN

-746 ENNTGYLIGGSTYKD
+746 ENNTGYLIGGSTYKNS
-761 SYLQKYDYHHV
+761 SYLRTYDYRHV
-772 NFRFGKFEI
+772 NFRFGKFAI
-781 AENISDCYSDSEGF
+781 AGNISDCYSDSKGF
-795 FNVRTINN
+795 FNVQTINN
-803 QGENAVISSKTVNGK
+803 QGQNAVISSKAVNGK
-818 TVWTAK
+818 TVWTAE

-844 LKGSESIWG
+844 LKGSKSIWG

-872 SINNQTHT
+872 SINNETHT
-880 DYQMP
+880 SYQMP

-905 YFDSGSGGEGR
+905 YFGSSNEGD
-916 NNSFFSL
+916 NDSFFSL
-923 HQIIRDLGNESKV
+923 HQIVRDLGNESNV

-958 AYKDGSYSL
+958 AYQDGSYSL

-989 YGKSSSKPTGYS
+989 YQTSPSKPTGYS
-1001 SIFDVARIMKRNDLL
+1001 SIFDVARIMKRNDLQL
-1016 YQKAYYFEVPV
+1016 DKAYYFEVPV

-1062 TEFIREIQES
+1062 TEFIHEIQES
-1072 FYFPMGVSLVATG
+1072 FYFPLGVSLVATG

-1097 LVRSGYVGTL
+1097 LVRSGYAGTL
-1107 TLQRDSAPEDQKVE
+1107 TLQRDSTPKDQKVE

-1126 DSISPSFKGD
+1126 DSVSPSFKGD
-1136 GIELESPTGEPLK
+1136 RIALESPAGEALK
-1149 DPEPFSRKT
+1149 EPEPFTRKT

-1176 ARVDFLDETLTSE
+1176 ARVDFLDETITLE
-1189 NLLTGTTSTTKAP
+1189 NLLTGTTSTTSSA

-1236 EGEKKQGS
+1236 EGEAKQGS
-1244 VYESSELDSIQWN
+1244 AYDSSEVDSIHWN
-1257 DPDASKVLVGFS
+1257 DPDVSQILVGFS
-1269 YSYINKKADGTS
+1269 YSYLNKKADGTS
-1281 QAEATFQYTLTL
+1281 QAESTFQYTLTL
-1293 VDSDGDG
+1293 TDPNGDG
-1300 YQTIQGFLAAGED
+1300 YQTIQGFLAAGD
-1313 RHDPHPTILITQTPS
+1313 DQQDPHPTILITQTPS

>member
-1 MMKDKTFKLL
+1 MKDKTFKLL

-33 FKNKN
+33 FKNKD
-38 IIQEAFI
+38 IIQEAFV

-85 QADESGKLKRQ
+85 QLDESGNLKRQ

-122 VGTFNGNGKTIKEL
+122 VGTFNGNGKTIKGL

-213 VLMGLAAGYVNGV
+213 VLMGLAAGYVNGAI
-226 MSDVAISN
+226 SEVAISN
-234 SSTASSALKI
+234 SSSASSALKI
-244 QKEAYAYTS
+244 QNEAYAYTS
-253 GSPSFACISKYSL
+253 GSPSFTCISKYSL
-266 VGYCEPE
+266 VGYCEPQ

-284 VTSPET
+284 VSSPET
-290 QQKNFVVNG
+290 QQKNFVADG

-316 TRLQDIRDNYCDV
+316 TRLQDIRDNYCAV
-329 GTSSHPYYYDRTY
+329 GTSSHPYYYDRSY
-342 NISSSGV
+342 NVSSSGV
-349 KTETDKANWQ
+349 KTEIDKANWQ
-359 DGNDQRENNYRGVG
+359 DGNDQWDNNDNIG
-373 EARLYNSDFHSV
+373 EARLYNSDFHSTT
-385 SYNPKIGNYNFL
+385 YNPKIGNYNFL
-397 YRNNGSDKENA
+397 YSNDGTDMEDA
-408 SKTYGVYTLLDGGYY
+408 SKVSGVYTMLDGGYY
-423 QRANI
+423 QRANF
-428 YREEVEKHYYSAI
+428 YREEVEKRYYSAI
-441 VSSNGESDYFLSLLG
+441 VYSKGDIDYSLSLLG

-461 YEENAENAYV
+461 YEENAENPYV
-471 WKMPSS
+471 WKMPPS
-477 GDYGTISQV
+477 GDHGTISQIL
-486 RDGTEYYLVNEA
+486 DGTEYYLVNDA
-498 GKLKTTTDSS
+498 RSLKTTTDSS
-508 HATDWYADPSSKISS
+508 LATDWYVDPSSKISS
-523 ILNGKTYYLHFTIPS
+523 ILNGKTYYLRFTVPS
-538 GTGATAGWSLVER
+538 KTGTGATAGWSLVER
-551 SQFTSGSTFL
+551 SRFSSGSMFL
-561 ISSGSNYMKINDRR
+561 ISSGSNYLKINDSRN
-575 DGVENT
+575 GVENI

-596 NQANIYTVVD
+596 NRASVYTTVN
-606 SARYYL
+606 STRYYL
-612 DISVSGLF
+612 SISTLWSSSTVSVSS
-620 NPTASVGVST
+620 TASTVSI
-630 SSNTNLYF
+630 

-646 VSLYYSRWSGDYYL
+646 VSLYYSSRYSTYYL

-667 TASREAS
+667 TTSTRSS
-674 SVTLVPLQGTSSSDR
+674 SVNLVSLQGTTSSDR

-694 STDSF
+694 SADSF
-699 YTVNYDVFDHSESKV
+699 YTISHEIFDRSESKV

-726 NAYTTQEEAAKYGAN
+726 NAYSTQEEASKYGAE

-746 ENNTGYLIGGSTYKD
+746 ENNTGYLIGGSTYKN
-761 SYLQKYDYHHV
+761 SYLQTYDYRHV
-772 NFRFGKFEI
+772 NFRFGKFAI
-781 AENISDCYSDSEGF
+781 ANNISSCYSDSRGF
-795 FNVRTINN
+795 YNVQTINN
-803 QGENAVISSKTVNGK
+803 QGKNATISSKTVNGK
-818 TVWTAK
+818 TIWTAE

-853 IHFMDANLS
+853 IHFMNADLS

-872 SINNQTHT
+872 SINNEAHT

-905 YFDSGSGGEGR
+905 YFDSSDEGD
-916 NNSFFSL
+916 NDSFFSL

-958 AYKDGSYSL
+958 AYQDGSYSL
-967 PYRLSDKG
+967 PYRLNDKG

-984 PMEES
+984 PMEDS
-989 YGKSSSKPTGYS
+989 YKKSTSKPTGYS
-1001 SIFDVARIMKRNDLL
+1001 SIFDVARIMKQNNLQL
-1016 YQKAYYFEVPV
+1016 HKAYYFEVPV

-1062 TEFIREIQES
+1062 TEFIREVQES
-1072 FYFPMGVSLVATG
+1072 FYFPLGVSLVATG

-1097 LVRSGYVGTL
+1097 LVRSGYAGTL

-1121 VGGVD
+1121 VGGAD
-1126 DSISPSFKGD
+1126 DSVSPSFKGD
-1136 GIELESPTGEPLK
+1136 GIVLESPAGEVLK

-1169 SVNKRTL
+1169 SVNKRALT
-1176 ARVDFLDETLTSE
+1176 RVDFLDETITTE
-1189 NLLTGTTSTTKAP
+1189 NLLTGSTSTTSTP
-1202 REIHRYYQDENS
+1202 REIHRYYQDDDS
-1214 SWVEDTSELTDTSIV
+1214 SWVEDTSELTETSPV
-1229 PIYRDEA
+1229 QIYRDEA
-1236 EGEKKQGS
+1236 EGDAKQGS
-1244 VYESSELDSIQWN
+1244 AYESKELDSVHWN

-1269 YSYINKKADGTS
+1269 YTYVHKKADGTS

-1293 VDSDGDG
+1293 VDPDGDG
-1300 YQTIQGFLAAGED
+1300 YQTVQGFLAAGED
-1313 RHDPHPTILITQTPS
+1313 QQDPHPTILINQTPS
-1328 GTITVTISL
+1328 GTITVTITL
-1337 NGTVVY
+1337 NGTIVY
-1343 TNA
+1343 TNI